1 MGLIPRE
8 QATRNRC
15 YDKYMRILKRLIII
29 LGLLSTL
36 SATAQNIGEPRL
48 HILDNGMRIITV
60 EDHSGPLVAAVWSA
74 HVGDS
79 AEPPDFAGN
88 SHYLE
93 HLLLFRGTEKYPKNQ
108 IGEWAA
114 GRGGYF
120 NGGTWYD
127 WTTFVLMAAS
137 SDLEGILDRHEQMM
151 FHGNFSG
158 EDFET
163 EKSAVF
169 EELRSGQDTPY
180 GYLWRAASYHMYPQ
194 ETFYSRSTIGT
205 IETVQAATVE
215 RVREYYEGYYVPNN
229 MTLAVV
235 GDFDTGDLLSRIEQR
250 YSSYPAGDVSELPY
264 DVVGMKSGINVI
276 AEERELGKAYYLVA
290 FEGPRATT
298 PEWFPYAVLTEYLS
312 GGKTSVLF
320 SELVT
325 EQKLVDNV
333 SMSAWPRR
341 FDKGWQGIDGET
353 EPDKVVPAVNALWQ
367 SLNGVSQNGIKD
379 DELHFAKQ
387 RLLKTHWQRLD
398 DIYDVAN
405 SLAVADAHGDYRL
418 FADFEARLD
427 AVTAADVQAVA
438 RKFLK
443 PDNFFLM
450 ALFPPG
456 EIPEDFQ
463 TDILANADR
472 LGGSGG
478 SITRSELSSGVTV
491 LHESKPG
498 APIESFTAAIRAGG
512 RHGNSA
518 GLAEAVAL
526 MMVRETG
533 TYTKN
538 ELQNYLDQNGF
549 TLEVSTSSD
558 ASYITVQAPSGSTGK
573 AMDLLTDVLTNPK
586 FSDKEW
592 VDTQAEMLANL
603 ESALDQPRSVV
614 NDLFVKAVYAGTPYG
629 RSGADEYEALQETT
643 AQELKDFHR
652 EFYKAESIAIAYTGA
667 ASNDQL
673 RGGLEPLA
681 VLSGR
686 AASSTP
692 IEVEPI
698 NGITHV
704 AQAMEGKAQTNLYFA
719 WHAPDIGSDD
729 WILWE
734 LAQKAIGGDLAGR
747 LWKLR
752 QDEGLAYSVWN
763 FGVANTEQPATR
775 IYMATAGEKREDAL
789 AAIHREVDRVQSGLS
804 QDELDRVRVSYLAEL
819 NRLDRTAARRS
830 QRHAGWWIR
839 GFDADRREHLSEVIA
854 AATLDEVNRVIRS
867 VLHPDDYIFVE
878 AGVVGDQE

>member
-1 MGLIPRE
+1 M
-8 QATRNRC
+8 
-15 YDKYMRILKRLIII
+15 KRMTLL
-29 LGLLSTL
+29 LGLLAAL
-36 SATAQNIGEPRL
+36 NAMAQNVSEPRL
-48 HILDNGMRIITV
+48 HTLENGMRIITV
-60 EDHSGPLVAAVWSA
+60 EDHSVPLVSAVWSA

-127 WTTFVLMAAS
+127 FTTFVLMGAS
-137 SDLEGILDRHEQMM
+137 SDLDGILDRHEQMM

-229 MTLAVV
+229 MTLAIV
-235 GDFDTGDLLSRIEQR
+235 GDFDTDDLLSKIEQR
-250 YSSYPAGDVSELPY
+250 FSPYPAGDVSELPY
-264 DVVGMKSGINVI
+264 DAVAMKSGINVV
-276 AEERELGKAYYLVA
+276 AEERELGKAYYLMA

-312 GGKTSVLF
+312 GGKTSVLY

-325 EQKLVDNV
+325 EQQLIDNV

-341 FDKGWQGIDGET
+341 FANGWQGIDGET
-353 EPDKVVPAVNALWQ
+353 EPGKVVPAVDALWQ
-367 SLNGVSQNGIKD
+367 ALDGVRQDGIAD

-387 RLLKTHWQRLD
+387 RMLKTHWQQLD
-398 DIYDVAN
+398 DIYEVAD

-418 FADFEARLD
+418 FADFESRLA

-438 RKFLK
+438 QKYLT

-450 ALFPPG
+450 SLFPPG
-456 EIPEDFQ
+456 EIPENFE
-463 TDILANADR
+463 TEILANAGR
-472 LGGSGG
+472 LGGGGG
-478 SITRSELSSGVTV
+478 SITRSELSSGVTL

-498 APIESFTAAIRAGG
+498 APMESYTAAIRAGG

-518 GLAEAVAL
+518 GLAEAVAD

-533 TYTKN
+533 RYTKD
-538 ELQNYLDQNGF
+538 ELQNYLDQSGF
-549 TLEVSTSSD
+549 TLQASTSSD
-558 ASYITVQAPSGSTGK
+558 ASYITVQAPSGSADK
-573 AMDLLTDVLTNPK
+573 AMDLLTEVLTNPK
-586 FSDKEW
+586 FSESEW
-592 VDTQAEMLANL
+592 ADTQTEMLASL
-603 ESALDQPRSVV
+603 ESALDEPGLVV
-614 NDLFVKAVYAGTPYG
+614 NDLFVKAVYAGTRYG
-629 RSGADEYEALQETT
+629 RSTADEFDALQAAT
-643 AQELKDFHR
+643 AKDLNDFHSR
-652 EFYKAESIAIAYTGA
+652 YYKTESIAVAYTGA
-667 ASNDQL
+667 ASNEQL
-673 RGGLEPLA
+673 AAGLEPLA
-681 VLSGR
+681 ELKRR
-686 AASSTP
+686 AASSAA
-692 IEVEPI
+692 IEVAAI
-698 NGITHV
+698 DGITHM
-704 AQAMEGKAQTNLYFA
+704 AQAMEGKAQANLYIA

-729 WILWE
+729 WVLWE

-752 QDEGLAYSVWN
+752 QDEGLAYSVGIV
-763 FGVANTEQPATR
+763 GVANAEQPVTL
-775 IYMATAGEKREDAL
+775 IYLATAGEKRKDAL

-804 QDELDRVRVSYLAEL
+804 QEELDRVKVSYLARL

-830 QRHAGWWIR
+830 QRHAGWWVN
-839 GFDADRREHLSEVIA
+839 GFDADRREHLTEVIS
-854 AATLDEVNRVIRS
+854 AATLDEVNRVIRD
-867 VLHPDDYIFVE
+867 VLNPEDYIFAE
-878 AGVVGDQE
+878 AGVVGE